1 VAGPR
6 IKRLAA
12 AMTAGHGR
20 RGLSHTGAPPT
31 GERLGSNMN
40 LLMRRDGPT
49 ALRVAPFL
57 LALPL
62 LVHCFGPL
70 APALSQTSPKAGVP
84 TKQPPLPKIHYGSDK
99 LPEPVREMREAI
111 LAAALS
117 GEIEELRH
125 VYEMNDLR
133 PDLGSGPSR
142 DPVAAWKQ
150 ASGDGKGLE
159 VLAALSLI
167 LEAGHV
173 VLPLGRDL
181 ENNRVYVWPYF
192 AEVPLDKLTPAQ
204 EVELLRLVPPAAA
217 KAMKDK
223 GRYTHWRVTIG
234 ADGSWHSFRKDD

>member
-1 VAGPR
+1 MV
-6 IKRLAA
+6 L
-12 AMTAGHGR
+12 AGHRPRAR
-20 RGLSHTGAPPT
+20 RQQAN
-31 GERLGSNMN
+31 GSAAIEN
-40 LLMRRDGPT
+40 LLMRGNGRT

-62 LVHCFGPL
+62 LVHCF
-70 APALSQTSPKAGVP
+70 APAGPAFSQAKPQAKSGAGAP
-84 TKQPPLPKIHYGSDK
+84 TKQTPAPPPTIHYGSDK

-111 LAAALS
+111 LAATAS
-117 GEIEELRH
+117 GDIEELRH

-133 PDLGSGPSR
+133 PDLGSASSR
-142 DPVAAWKQ
+142 DPVADWKR

-159 VLAALSLI
+159 ILAALSLV
-167 LEAGHV
+167 LEAGYV

-181 ENNRVYVWPYF
+181 ENNRLYTWPYF
-192 AEVPLDKLTPAQ
+192 AEVSLDKLTPAQ

-217 KAMKDK
+217 KAMKEK